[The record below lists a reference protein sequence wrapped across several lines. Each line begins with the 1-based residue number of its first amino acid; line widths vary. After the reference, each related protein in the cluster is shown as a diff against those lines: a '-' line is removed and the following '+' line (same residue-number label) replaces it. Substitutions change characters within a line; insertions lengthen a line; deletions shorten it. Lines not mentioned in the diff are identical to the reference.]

1 MVTGSPVSLLLAEQP
16 VQRPVEIAAVMGDLL
31 GDEGEHRRGDIEARM
46 VGAGGRGPALQDF
59 QPQFLLERAHL
70 DDQPAGKPRA
80 DAVVE
85 AFQVARRTVG
95 RDHNLPAA
103 VDQRIERVAELGL
116 RGFSL
121 QELQIV
127 DDQHIDAAQRFLEGE
142 RGLRFQRRHEPVHE
156 LFGGE
161 VEHLAVRNAVA
172 GPGDRLQQVRL
183 AEPDARVD
191 VERIEHHR
199 LAAPRQRDLLGGGM
213 GECVGAADHEGVERE
228 PRIERRAA
236 ERLMGGLCR
245 LMRDAQL
252 ALGAALDVAHRF
264 DRLVRLHL
272 DRRIAQH
279 RRAMHQIDATD
290 RGQFGLPAGEQ
301 LVGVVR
307 LHPALEKTRGQRKPH
322 DVVADCVVL
331 HGAEPVLE
339 VVLADDGAE
348 PRLHAGP
355 LFFVAQAHGLALT
368 GLDGPGDRRGDKTSG
383 LVRKGGC

>member
-1 MVTGSPVSLLLAEQP
+1 M
-16 VQRPVEIAAVMGDLL
+16 
-31 GDEGEHRRGDIEARM
+31 
-46 VGAGGRGPALQDF
+46 
-59 QPQFLLERAHL
+59 
-70 DDQPAGKPRA
+70 
-80 DAVVE
+80 
-85 AFQVARRTVG
+85 
-95 RDHNLPAA
+95 
-103 VDQRIERVAELGL
+103 AELDL

-127 DDQHIDAAQRFLEGE
+127 DNQYIDAAQRFLEGE

-172 GPGDRLQQVRL
+172 GPGDCLQEVRL
-183 AEPDARVD
+183 AEPDARMD
-191 VERIEHHR
+191 VERIEHHG
-199 LAAPRQRDLLGGGM
+199 LAAPRERDLLGGSM
-213 GECVGAADHEGVERE
+213 CECVGAADDESVERQ

-236 ERLMGGLCR
+236 ERLVGGLCR

-264 DRLVRLHL
+264 NRLVRLRF

-290 RGQFGLPAGEQ
+290 RRQLGLPAGEQ

-307 LHPALEKTRGQRKPH
+307 LHPALEKPRGQRKPH
-322 DVVADCVVL
+322 DVVANCVVL
-331 HGAEPVLE
+331 HRAEPVLE
-339 VVLADDGAE
+339 VILADDGAQTG
-348 PRLHAGP
+348 LYAGP
-355 LFFVAQAHGLALT
+355 LFFVAQAHGLALM